1 MRCVVTGGAGF
12 IGSNLVDALLG
23 RGDEVVVVDDL
34 STGKR
39 ENVSEGA
46 QLHEVDIRSPALAD
60 ALAGAP
66 RRSSISPRR
75 RTCRPPCAGRTSTRR

>member
-39 ENVSEGA
+39 ENVSTA
-46 QLHEVDIRSPALAD
+46 RSFTKVDIRSPALAD
-60 ALAGAP
+60 ALAEAKAIYHLAAQSE
-66 RRSSISPRR
+66 RAA
-75 RTCRPPCAGRTSTRR
+75 PCASD